1 MAISTILM
9 ALGVG
14 LLFLGFMIASGWVML
29 GGGAAIALGILIAV
43 VQATIDVLKNR

>member
-14 LLFLGFMIASGWVML
+14 LLFLGFLVTSGWVML
-29 GGGAAIALGILIAV
+29 GGGASIVVGILFAI
-43 VQATIDVLKNR
+43 VQATIDVVRNR